1 MNSTVRKHSIVIGD
15 HRTSVS
21 LEDAFWKALKQIATH
36 RRMTLSEL
44 VTEIDAQRGPGN
56 LSSRL
61 RLHVLNFYR
70 DQLIRAGG
78 VGIAPDEKTK
88 ARRQIA
94 RSPLRVNLGDKFR
107 QGHAAMDGDLL
118 EGLPERIL
126 QTDAGPVIADHD
138 RVLTNG

>member
-21 LEDAFWKALKQIATH
+21 LEDAFWKALKQIAIH

-44 VTEIDAQRGPGN
+44 VTDIDAQRGPGN

-78 VGIAPDEKTK
+78 VGIAPDEKPRT
-88 ARRQIA
+88 RSA
-94 RSPLRVNLGDKFR
+94 RSD
-107 QGHAAMDGDLL
+107 
-118 EGLPERIL
+118 
-126 QTDAGPVIADHD
+126 
-138 RVLTNG
+138 